1 MKLKQ
6 VKYDSQTAI
15 NSHEIC
21 DYEVIFVSMQ
31 EAYTIQ
37 PNYIGMSSKKHPCKR
52 PKLIVSV
59 IMFVNSF
66 ILIFLSNIST

>member
-15 NSHEIC
+15 NAHEIC

-31 EAYTIQ
+31 AAYTIQ